1 MPRKARGVSWERIEP
16 GESLLADG
24 KHGLMFLYMCGREL
38 ERQVH
43 ETCFVSITG
52 SLKALRFPRYVFSQ
66 ALNALVCYIS
76 RANSNPP
83 AGPDLPYLGS
93 LTRVLVR
100 LPIFSSETILNTGRS
115 QNTPFLEPSTNPWC
129 ALYIPSQVP
138 RLA

>member
-1 MPRKARGVSWERIEP
+1 MPRKARGVSWERVEP

-83 AGPDLPYLGS
+83 AGPDLPSLGS

-100 LPIFSSETILNTGRS
+100 LLISTLAALKIH
-115 QNTPFLEPSTNPWC
+115 PSWSHPQTQG
-129 ALYIPSQVP
+129 ALSIHL
-138 RLA
+138 RKCRGWRK